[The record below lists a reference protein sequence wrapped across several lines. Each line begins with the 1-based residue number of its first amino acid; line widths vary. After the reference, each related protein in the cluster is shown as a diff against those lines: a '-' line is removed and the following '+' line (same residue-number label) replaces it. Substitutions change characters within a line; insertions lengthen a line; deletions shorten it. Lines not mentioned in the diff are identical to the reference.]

1 MKNLKRL
8 LSLALT
14 GVMLSGMMVMGASA
28 ADFTDADEI
37 VNANAVDTMVAL
49 NIINGKDTGD
59 FDPEGL
65 VTRAEMAKM
74 ITIALNGGIDPVLGT
89 KTTPTYTDIKGHW
102 AEKYIE
108 YCSNLGIINGRG
120 NGAFDPAGTV
130 TGTEAAKMVLV
141 AMGYDSTVFKFTG
154 ADWAINVNTE
164 ASNATPYK
172 LYEGIEAIDP
182 NAGLSRDNAAQI
194 IFNGVQDYVMEKS
207 PSLTIQNGQITY
219 NYYKADGSNG
229 SVAKTILSEKYGA
242 STWVGTYVGN
252 AKTGDITTASAAKGE
267 IVVEGWLNGITTNSD
282 GTDKPADEA
291 AFPSDMDIANI
302 GEEVKVIF
310 KDSRNGK
317 RNAPDKNDTIYGVFN
332 TGATEVLNVTKG
344 DIQDNKAAEKKIK
357 VDGTKYDLAD
367 TVTVYTNYAKK
378 AVYTKDDKTNT
389 IQGVKDKSNSKLTEN
404 LMDKTG
410 DTIKFVMNDDGK
422 IFAAYVVESKLG
434 VVTAKN
440 STKVTVNGVG
450 TLTIA
455 DHDIYDDIA
464 VDDVVVTTVLYKTS
478 ATTDGALVIVEE
490 AETATGDVDRYK
502 DQTSVTIDGTVY
514 KVYGGTDMTTTNLG
528 SKAVEAF
535 EGKHIGETF
544 DLYLVNGYVAAAV
557 QTSESASNYSL
568 IIDKPDDGK
577 TGSVFDN
584 LRLQVLGAD
593 NVKTIITVSDDSDLK
608 TVGEYNI
615 GDIITY
621 TIDKSGEAVVT
632 VESSVK
638 TTGTASY
645 LKATKAFNKTATA
658 NDCVLFATTK
668 TEKNEQD
675 TDVKSGYKAYNIR
688 DLGDVNVGNGT
699 KWNSLEKN
707 GKIVA
712 VYADLGNAP
721 TGATSSTVYGIVTS
735 YDGTDKVDGS
745 ARKVYAVGVDST
757 VYTLYMPAD
766 STKIEKGDIVYFD
779 PANDNVYADKD
790 ITVISDTVAPDKNGH
805 GILVAFAE
813 NYNEDDE
820 TISVFTG
827 LKKDGDAFKGDGR
840 EVLAVASDAKIYY
853 VDQNGDIAS
862 EGGSAPTFD
871 NVAPKRNVVLVY
883 DTDKNDVKTVK
894 AMIIEVSGEKEI
906 INDLPKVE
914 AK

>member
-317 RNAPDKNDTIYGVFN
+317 RI
-332 TGATEVLNVTKG
+332 
-344 DIQDNKAAEKKIK
+344 
-357 VDGTKYDLAD
+357 
-367 TVTVYTNYAKK
+367 
-378 AVYTKDDKTNT
+378 
-389 IQGVKDKSNSKLTEN
+389 
-404 LMDKTG
+404 
-410 DTIKFVMNDDGK
+410 
-422 IFAAYVVESKLG
+422 
-434 VVTAKN
+434 
-440 STKVTVNGVG
+440 
-450 TLTIA
+450 
-455 DHDIYDDIA
+455 
-464 VDDVVVTTVLYKTS
+464 
-478 ATTDGALVIVEE
+478 
-490 AETATGDVDRYK
+490 
-502 DQTSVTIDGTVY
+502 
-514 KVYGGTDMTTTNLG
+514 
-528 SKAVEAF
+528 
-535 EGKHIGETF
+535 
-544 DLYLVNGYVAAAV
+544 
-557 QTSESASNYSL
+557 
-568 IIDKPDDGK
+568 
-577 TGSVFDN
+577 
-584 LRLQVLGAD
+584 
-593 NVKTIITVSDDSDLK
+593 
-608 TVGEYNI
+608 
-615 GDIITY
+615 
-621 TIDKSGEAVVT
+621 
-632 VESSVK
+632 
-638 TTGTASY
+638 
-645 LKATKAFNKTATA
+645 
-658 NDCVLFATTK
+658 
-668 TEKNEQD
+668 
-675 TDVKSGYKAYNIR
+675 
-688 DLGDVNVGNGT
+688 
-699 KWNSLEKN
+699 
-707 GKIVA
+707 
-712 VYADLGNAP
+712 
-721 TGATSSTVYGIVTS
+721 
-735 YDGTDKVDGS
+735 
-745 ARKVYAVGVDST
+745 
-757 VYTLYMPAD
+757 
-766 STKIEKGDIVYFD
+766 
-779 PANDNVYADKD
+779 
-790 ITVISDTVAPDKNGH
+790 
-805 GILVAFAE
+805 
-813 NYNEDDE
+813 
-820 TISVFTG
+820 
-827 LKKDGDAFKGDGR
+827 
-840 EVLAVASDAKIYY
+840 
-853 VDQNGDIAS
+853 
-862 EGGSAPTFD
+862 
-871 NVAPKRNVVLVY
+871 
-883 DTDKNDVKTVK
+883 
-894 AMIIEVSGEKEI
+894 
-906 INDLPKVE
+906 
-914 AK
+914 